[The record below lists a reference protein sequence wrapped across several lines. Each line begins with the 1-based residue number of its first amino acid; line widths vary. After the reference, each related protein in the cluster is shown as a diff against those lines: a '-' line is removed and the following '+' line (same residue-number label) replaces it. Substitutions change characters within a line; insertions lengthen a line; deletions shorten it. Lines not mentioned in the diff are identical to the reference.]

1 MSSWLFSFPS
11 VQRKFLPNLSAL
23 FDTQY
28 FLPAAHHLKKIEPDK
43 WKHFYVG
50 IAMGA
55 VLQAFLWFLLPGRTG
70 LDTTL
75 SFAISLFICYG
86 FELFSRLTGLGHY
99 DLGDVVAGM
108 IGAVLG
114 IGLVLIFQLN

>member
-1 MSSWLFSFPS
+1 
-11 VQRKFLPNLSAL
+11 
-23 FDTQY
+23 
-28 FLPAAHHLKKIEPDK
+28 LKKIEPDK

-55 VLQAFLWFLLPGRTG
+55 VLQAFLWFLLPGHTG
-70 LDTTL
+70 LDTIL
-75 SFAISLFICYG
+75 SIAISLFICYG

>member
-1 MSSWLFSFPS
+1 
-11 VQRKFLPNLSAL
+11 LSAL
-23 FDTQY
+23 TEQTEFNKQD
-28 FLPAAHHLKKIEPDK
+28 HHLKKIEPDK

-55 VLQAFLWFLLPGRTG
+55 VLQAFFWFLLPGHAG
-70 LDTTL
+70 LDTL
-75 SFAISLFICYG
+75 LAFVISLFICYG
-86 FELFSRLTGLGHY
+86 FELFSRFTGLGHY

-108 IGAVLG
+108 IGAVMG